1 MKFCFYVFCLLIL
14 VSSTDRSE
22 EINTYN
28 VNDPLEELAFLKD
41 AKDSIDGIDCGGASS
56 IIQYTFNLAVVFEV
70 TICSQIADAQTL
82 VYNYTGEVICT
93 FGGIAGVNT
102 CPYFYRKVTNK
113 IILWEN

>member
-1 MKFCFYVFCLLIL
+1 MKFCFYVFCLLVL
-14 VSSTDRSE
+14 ASSTDSLE
-22 EINTYN
+22 EINTCD

-41 AKDSIDGIDCGGASS
+41 AKDNIDRINCGGVSS

-70 TICSQIADAQTL
+70 NICSQIADAQTL

-93 FGGIAGVNT
+93 FGKIADVNT
-102 CPYFYRKVTNK
+102 CPYFYKKVTNK